1 MFASEI
7 GIDLGTASVL
17 VYVRGQGVVLSEPSV
32 VAIEKH
38 TKRRIAVGQ
47 EAREMIG
54 KAPGHILAI
63 RPMRDGVIAD
73 YATTEIMLKYFLK
86 RVGVKTWPF
95 IKNKVVVCIP
105 SGVTE
110 VEERAVKQA
119 AYKAGAGDVVVVEEP
134 YAAALGAGL
143 DIMGPQGSLVVDIG
157 GGTTDIAVLSLGG
170 IVCKKSIRVGGDK
183 MDEAIMRYIRAEH
196 NLLIGERMAESIK
209 IRIGSALPQG
219 RPDSGEVD
227 VKGRDLIS
235 GLPKVVAMN
244 SRSAYKAIEEILDV
258 IISGV
263 RDVLERTPPELA
275 VDILNKGVVLTGGGS
290 LIFGLP
296 ERLSQET
303 DLAVF
308 LADDPISCVARGTGK
323 LLGR

>member
-1 MFASEI
+1 MFASEV
-7 GIDLGTASVL
+7 GVDLGTASVL
-17 VYVRGQGVVLSEPSV
+17 VYVRGRGVVLSEPSV

-38 TKRRIAVGQ
+38 TGRRIAVGQ

-54 KAPGHILAI
+54 KAPGHISAI

-86 RVGVKTWPF
+86 RAGVKTWPF
-95 IKNKVVVCIP
+95 VKNKVVVCIP

-119 AYKAGAGDVVVVEEP
+119 AYKAGAGTVIVVEEP

-183 MDEAIMRYIRAEH
+183 MDEAIIRYIRSEH
-196 NLLIGERMAESIK
+196 NLLIGERMAERIK
-209 IRIGSALPQG
+209 ISIGSALPEG
-219 RPDSGEVD
+219 RPDGAEAE

-235 GLPKVVAMN
+235 GLPKVVHMN
-244 SRSAYKAIEEILDV
+244 ARDAYRATEEILDV
-258 IISGV
+258 IIAGV

-275 VDILNKGVVLTGGGS
+275 VDILNKGIVLTGGGS
-290 LIFGLP
+290 MIYGLSQ
-296 ERLSQET
+296 RLSTET
-303 DLAVF
+303 ELAVF
-308 LADDPISCVARGTGK
+308 LAEDPVSCVARGTGK
-323 LLGR
+323 LLG